1 MLLNN
6 FYVIL
11 PDNARGASLRPAILF
26 REYTEDMGEY
36 TLPLFLTAQSFSP
49 RPGSMWV
56 TSSEDVVGSGN
67 RGPQV
72 WSQLCLSRTNSGILA
87 SAVSPLTLLPQLCIT
102 EAQEA
107 A

>member
-1 MLLNN
+1 MLT
-6 FYVIL
+6 L
-11 PDNARGASLRPAILF
+11 PDNTGGASLRPAILF
-26 REYTEDMGEY
+26 
-36 TLPLFLTAQSFSP
+36 LQLFLTAQSFSP
-49 RPGSMWV
+49 RPGSVWV

-72 WSQLCLSRTNSGILA
+72 WSQLYLSCSNSGILA
-87 SAVSPLTLLPQLCIT
+87 SAVRPLTLLPQLCIA